1 MNFSQKRTTE
11 NWYENIDWM
20 VFLAISFSFNCT
32 GRSASCFDCLL
43 DRKTRNYVLTSWYI
57 LKILFECI
65 FYSFFY
71 WNPCTCTCIKISTIS
86 MFHRRKSSQSVFF
99 LFPMLLQSYL
109 CHKYLTKQL
118 KKKTKHAFFYTKCL
132 VYSDLVYCSYMG
144 NCRSSNWFFFFKAF

>member
-43 DRKTRNYVLTSWYI
+43 DRKTRNYVLTSWYF

-71 WNPCTCTCIKISTIS
+71 WNPCTYTCIKISTIS
-86 MFHRRKSSQSVFF
+86 MFHRRKSSQSLFF
-99 LFPMLLQSYL
+99 LFPMLLQSYQTINKNKTRFFLYKMSCL
-109 CHKYLTKQL
+109 CWPSLLLLYGQLSFIKLVFFQSFLTAALFL
-118 KKKTKHAFFYTKCL
+118 KK
-132 VYSDLVYCSYMG
+132 
-144 NCRSSNWFFFFKAF
+144 